1 MSADFNV
8 TCGLY
13 VAEAACQKDTSV
25 DCNGDK
31 NDDGPVNAG
40 ADQVG
45 ELKGDG
51 VESESKTGVRD
62 DQENIQARAAEEERE
77 EKPVEIL
84 EDPDVEGNK
93 QELINHDELSD
104 AA

>member
-8 TCGLY
+8 ICGLY
-13 VAEAACQKDTSV
+13 VAEAASQKDTSV

-62 DQENIQARAAEEERE
+62 DQENIQARVLLLFLYFFIRILYSLI
-77 EKPVEIL
+77 EITM
-84 EDPDVEGNK
+84 V
-93 QELINHDELSD
+93 S
-104 AA
+104 

>member
-8 TCGLY
+8 ICGLMY
-13 VAEAACQKDTSV
+13 EAEAASQKDTSV

-62 DQENIQARAAEEERE
+62 DQENIQARVLLLFLYFFIRILYSLI
-77 EKPVEIL
+77 EITM
-84 EDPDVEGNK
+84 V
-93 QELINHDELSD
+93 S
-104 AA
+104 

>member
-8 TCGLY
+8 ICGLY
-13 VAEAACQKDTSV
+13 EAEAASQKDTSV

-62 DQENIQARAAEEERE
+62 DQENIQARVLLLFLYFFIRILYSLI
-77 EKPVEIL
+77 EITM
-84 EDPDVEGNK
+84 V
-93 QELINHDELSD
+93 S
-104 AA
+104 

>member
-8 TCGLY
+8 ICGLY
-13 VAEAACQKDTSV
+13 VAEAASQKDTSV

-62 DQENIQARAAEEERE
+62 DQENIQAR
-77 EKPVEIL
+77 VLLLFLYFFICILYSLIEITM
-84 EDPDVEGNK
+84 V
-93 QELINHDELSD
+93 S
-104 AA
+104 